1 MQKLLITL
9 LISYL
14 IGSFDLYSQTLI
26 INEVSQGPAGG
37 NKEYV
42 EFVVVDNTVTYDCNS
57 LVPPCI
63 DIRGWIFDDNSGYH
77 GTNGVA
83 GGACRFSYNSI
94 WSCVPL
100 GTIIVVY
107 NNGDLN
113 ADMPPDDLSMDDGN
127 CRIVAPISN
136 TVLFESNST
145 TPGAIACDYPSTG
158 WTPGGSWGTV
168 LLANTGDCS
177 RIVDL
182 SGCEVFS
189 VCWAE
194 NDQNTLIY
202 FESGGTVSNNVHYF
216 NDGDPYLQSN
226 WSEGNCGSNGLPNNQ
241 TPGEPNNAANA
252 AYISQF
258 NNGCQAITPI
268 VAAAVIDNN
277 EICGCDGQATA
288 SGSGSI
294 PGYTY
299 EWFDN
304 LGNPIGQTTA
314 TATGLCQGSYSV
326 VVTSSIDCS
335 DSETI
340 IIGPGTSIQYSA
352 IITNDNCSSG
362 NGQIDLTATGGD
374 GGPYQ
379 YSIDGGLTYSTSG
392 LFTTLQAGTYAISV
406 IDNSGCEVTGSET
419 ISTTIPPTILDIIVN
434 ASCQNTC
441 EGQAEVVMDGPST
454 DYSYLWVD
462 GLGNTVSIN
471 SVVSGLCPGGLS
483 VVVTDIFGCSVNGTA
498 TISGLSV
505 PSTANIFPSLCEDNL
520 GSGQV
525 SGVDLT
531 SYNNIISSEGTQFSW
546 YTNISLSDPVTNVLS
561 TTVSNGQVFYVHVS
575 NGSCSDTSQ
584 ATFSVT
590 STITL
595 NSPDIV
601 LCESIAG
608 SGQFNSYD
616 LTSLNS
622 SIYVGGG
629 SETFTWFQ
637 SDMTTPVTDP
647 ANVSV
652 TSVSNYWVEVTDGN
666 CSNGILIDF
675 TVNPLPTASI
685 SGGASYCP
693 GDPITNITVNVTG
706 TGPWTINYT
715 LDGSAQTASGS
726 SSPISLG
733 NTPGVYVLTGVQDAL
748 CSNTAS
754 GTQTITVNPTPVI
767 TLTPTDPATCNG
779 SDGSILVSGT
789 GTGNVIWSG
798 TSSSNAN
805 GVSLNYTI
813 SNLTAGTYDVY
824 FVDGATGCQSA
835 TVSTTLLNANGP
847 TLTVSNPPA
856 VCSPATVDLTA
867 SASTDIG
874 TISYY
879 TDPTY
884 TTLVSDPTAVGAG
897 TYYVV
902 ADNAG
907 CTDEGTITVVVNPT
921 PVADPSTTTPV
932 LCAGETV
939 VLNATSVTGGTYSWS
954 GPNSFVSTT
963 QDPQITNATTAA
975 SGTYTLTVT
984 ANGCTSAPATVDV
997 LVNPIPVATA
1007 GTTTP
1012 SVCVGADIALT
1023 GNATS
1028 GTYSWSGPN
1037 GFSSTDQNPVISP
1050 STLNN
1055 SGTYTLTI
1063 TADGCVS
1070 LPSNVSVTVNPLP
1083 VIDGGEDV
1091 TVCEGTTVVLS
1102 GSGGVS
1108 YVWTSDVVNGA
1119 PFTPALGSI
1128 VYTVT
1133 GTDANGCVGTDNVT
1147 VNVVP
1152 VPNADLSADV
1162 TYGVPPL
1169 TVTFTN
1175 SSTDATSY
1183 AWNLGNGNTFNTTA
1197 TGTEEETYGT
1207 EGVYTIV
1214 LTASNGICSDLAT
1227 VIVTVES
1234 PAPIIHVPNV
1244 FSPNGD
1250 GSNDVFFIDNMY
1262 LSTLNVKIFNRW
1274 GNLMHEITDPAG
1286 TWDGNT
1292 PDGKEASDGV
1302 YFFTYVAVGI
1312 NQTELSGHGNV
1323 TLVR

>member
-1 MQKLLITL
+1 MLKFLIIL
-9 LISYL
+9 FIFAFAN
-14 IGSFDLYSQTLI
+14 SFDLFSQTLI

-42 EFVVVDNTVTYDCNS
+42 EFVVVDNSVTYDCNS

-107 NNGDLN
+107 NNGDIN

-136 TVLFESNST
+136 TILFESNST
-145 TPGAIACDYPSTG
+145 TPGAIACDYPTTG

-194 NDQNTLIY
+194 NNQNTLIY
-202 FESGGTVSNNVHYF
+202 FQSGGTVSNNVHYF

-258 NNGCQAITPI
+258 NNSCQAITPI
-268 VAAAVIDNN
+268 VAAAVVDNN

-288 SGSGSI
+288 SGAGSI
-294 PGYTY
+294 PGYAY

-340 IIGPGTSIQYSA
+340 VIGPGTSIQYSA
-352 IITNDNCSSG
+352 IINNENCSSG
-362 NGQIDLTATGGD
+362 NGQIELTANGGD

-379 YSIDGGLTYSTSG
+379 YSIDGGVTYSTSG
-392 LFTTLQAGTYAISV
+392 LFLALQAGTYAISV
-406 IDNSGCEVTGSET
+406 IDNSGCEVAGSET
-419 ISTTIPPTILDIIVN
+419 IGTTIPPTILDLIVN

-441 EGQAEVVMDGPST
+441 EGQAEVIMDGPSA
-454 DYSYLWVD
+454 DYSYLWLD
-462 GLGNTVSIN
+462 GSGNTVSIN

-483 VVVTDIFGCSVNGTA
+483 LVVTDIFGCSVNGTA
-498 TISGLSV
+498 TISPLSV
-505 PSTANIFPSLCEDNL
+505 PSTINISPSLCEDNL

-525 SGVDLT
+525 SGVDLS
-531 SYNNIISSEGTQFSW
+531 SYNNLISSEGTQFSW
-546 YTNISLSDPVTNVLS
+546 YTNISLSDPVSNVLN
-561 TTVSNGQVFYVHVS
+561 TTVSNGQVFYVQVS
-575 NGSCSDTSQ
+575 NGVCSDTAQ
-584 ATFSVT
+584 VTFSVT

-595 NSPDIV
+595 NAPDIA
-601 LCESIAG
+601 LCESASG
-608 SGQFNSYD
+608 SGQFDGFD
-616 LTSLNS
+616 LTSLNTA
-622 SIYVGGG
+622 IYVGGG
-629 SETFTWFQ
+629 SEIFSWFQ
-637 SDMTTPVTDP
+637 SDMVTPV
-647 ANVSV
+647 ANPTNITVLTGS
-652 TSVSNYWVEVTDGN
+652 TFWVVVTDGN
-666 CSNGILIDF
+666 CTNGIQATF
-675 TVNPLPTASI
+675 TINSLPSATL

-693 GDPITNITVNVTG
+693 GDPIVNVTASVTG
-706 TGPWTINYT
+706 SGPWIVNYT
-715 LDGSAQTASGS
+715 LDGVVQTANGS

-733 NTPGVYVLTGVQDAL
+733 NTPGTYVLTGVQAAL
-748 CSNTAS
+748 CSNTATGS
-754 GTQTITVNPTPVI
+754 QTITVNPIPVI
-767 TLTPTDPATCNG
+767 TLTPTDPLTCNG
-779 SDGSILVSGT
+779 SDGSILLSGV

-798 TSSSNAN
+798 TSSSNAS

-813 SNLTAGTYDVY
+813 SNLTAGTYAIY
-824 FVDGATGCQSA
+824 FVDGLTGCESE

-867 SASTDIG
+867 AASTDSG

-879 TDPTY
+879 TDPIY

-907 CTDEGTITVVVNPT
+907 CVDEGTITVVVNPI
-921 PVADPSTTTPV
+921 PVAAPSTTTPL

-939 VLNATSVTGGTYSWS
+939 VLNASSVIGGTYSWS
-954 GPNSFVSTT
+954 GPNSFLSTT
-963 QDPQITNATTAA
+963 QDPLIANAAAAA
-975 SGTYTLTVT
+975 SGTYTLTVS
-984 ANGCTSAPATVDV
+984 ANGCTSAPATVNV
-997 LVNPIPVATA
+997 IVNPTPVAA
-1007 GTTTP
+1007 ASTTTP

-1037 GFSSTDQNPVISP
+1037 GFSSTDQNPVVSP

-1063 TADGCVS
+1063 TSDACVS

-1102 GSGGVS
+1102 GAGGVF
-1108 YVWTSDVVNGA
+1108 YVWSNDLENGVS
-1119 PFTPALGSI
+1119 FTPALGSI

-1147 VNVVP
+1147 VNVVS
-1152 VPNADLSADV
+1152 VPNAVLSADV
-1162 TYGVPPL
+1162 TNGVPPL

-1175 SSTDATSY
+1175 SSIDATSY
-1183 AWNLGNGNTFNTTA
+1183 AWNLGNGNIFSTTM
-1197 TGTEEETYGT
+1197 TGTEEAIYESL
-1207 EGVYTIV
+1207 GVYTIV

-1227 VIVTVES
+1227 LIVTVES

-1250 GSNDVFFIDNMY
+1250 ASNDAFFIDNMY

-1286 TWDGNT
+1286 MWDGT
-1292 PDGKEASDGV
+1292 TSDGKEASDGV
-1302 YFFTYVAVGI
+1302 YFFTYTAVGL
-1312 NQTELSGHGNV
+1312 NESVLSGHGNI

>member
-1 MQKLLITL
+1 LLKSLVYYNLKNMNKSFFFVWLIMLISQLTNAQTYTMGSAPAGNGSTINSPCGATL
-9 LISYL
+9 L
-14 IGSFDLYSQTLI
+14 D
-26 INEVSQGPAGG
+26 P
-37 NKEYV
+37 
-42 EFVVVDNTVTYDCNS
+42 
-57 LVPPCI
+57 
-63 DIRGWIFDDNSGYH
+63 
-77 GTNGVA
+77 
-83 GGACRFSYNSI
+83 GGA
-94 WSCVPL
+94 
-100 GTIIVVY
+100 
-107 NNGDLN
+107 
-113 ADMPPDDLSMDDGN
+113 GN
-127 CRIVAPISN
+127 
-136 TVLFESNST
+136 
-145 TPGAIACDYPSTG
+145 Y
-158 WTPGGSWGTV
+158 
-168 LLANTGDCS
+168 
-177 RIVDL
+177 
-182 SGCEVFS
+182 
-189 VCWAE
+189 
-194 NDQNTLIY
+194 
-202 FESGGTVSNNVHYF
+202 
-216 NDGDPYLQSN
+216 
-226 WSEGNCGSNGLPNNQ
+226 
-241 TPGEPNNAANA
+241 
-252 AYISQF
+252 
-258 NNGCQAITPI
+258 
-268 VAAAVIDNN
+268 
-277 EICGCDGQATA
+277 
-288 SGSGSI
+288 GSG
-294 PGYTY
+294 
-299 EWFDN
+299 
-304 LGNPIGQTTA
+304 
-314 TATGLCQGSYSV
+314 
-326 VVTSSIDCS
+326 
-335 DSETI
+335 
-340 IIGPGTSIQYSA
+340 
-352 IITNDNCSSG
+352 
-362 NGQIDLTATGGD
+362 
-374 GGPYQ
+374 
-379 YSIDGGLTYSTSG
+379 
-392 LFTTLQAGTYAISV
+392 
-406 IDNSGCEVTGSET
+406 
-419 ISTTIPPTILDIIVN
+419 
-434 ASCQNTC
+434 
-441 EGQAEVVMDGPST
+441 
-454 DYSYLWVD
+454 
-462 GLGNTVSIN
+462 
-471 SVVSGLCPGGLS
+471 
-483 VVVTDIFGCSVNGTA
+483 
-498 TISGLSV
+498 
-505 PSTANIFPSLCEDNL
+505 
-520 GSGQV
+520 
-525 SGVDLT
+525 
-531 SYNNIISSEGTQFSW
+531 
-546 YTNISLSDPVTNVLS
+546 
-561 TTVSNGQVFYVHVS
+561 
-575 NGSCSDTSQ
+575 
-584 ATFSVT
+584 
-590 STITL
+590 
-595 NSPDIV
+595 
-601 LCESIAG
+601 
-608 SGQFNSYD
+608 
-616 LTSLNS
+616 
-622 SIYVGGG
+622 
-629 SETFTWFQ
+629 
-637 SDMTTPVTDP
+637 

-652 TSVSNYWVEVTDGN
+652 TFCAPAGEYLVFNFSMFNTEQGFDFLRFFNGPTIASPLIVSLSGTNLPSPVYSSLGGCITVQFTSDGSITEAGFQALISCSTQGPPVMPSCVGNPPAGNTCATATPICDLDGYCGNTSTSTYTSNSWGSAGAPFGCGFLGLSPCPGTGLTGAFCGSLENNSFLSYVASSSTISFNVWVFNSQFGDGIQIMVFSATGCTGDVTNHYCNGQMLPTGTTNFHTVTVSGLTPGNTYYIMIDGFAGDVCDYVIGAGSGISVPVQVDPETITICPGETVPLSASGGNGTYNWNATPQLNTTSGANVIATPPAVPGTYTYTVNSATGNPLCPSATTAIATIIVDNCGCIVNATNSGNSCTGGTVNLFASNVPSATYSWSGPGGYSSTDQNPTGIVLPIAPGTYDYTVTANDGITSCTSTTTVEVYALPNVSAGTNQSVCNGAEVTLSGSGASTYTWTGGVTNGVSFTPPLGVNNYTVSGTDVNGCVNTAAVSVTVNAPPIVSAGTYSAVCVDASAVSLTGSPLGGVFSGTGVTGNSFDPSVGTQTISYNYTDGN
-666 CSNGILIDF
+666 DCSGSAATTI
-675 TVNPLPTASI
+675 TVNPIPTASI

-693 GDPITNITVNVTG
+693 GDPVTNVTASVTG
-706 TGPWTINYT
+706 TGPWTVNYT
-715 LDGSAQTASGS
+715 LDGVAQTENGS
-726 SSPISLG
+726 TSPISLG

-748 CSNTAS
+748 CSNTVS
-754 GTQTITVNPTPVI
+754 GTQTITILSNPVI

-789 GTGNVIWSG
+789 GTGDVIWSG
-798 TSSSNAN
+798 TSSGNAN

-813 SNLTAGTYDVY
+813 SSLAAGDYDVY
-824 FVDGATGCQSA
+824 FVDGTTGCESA
-835 TVSTTLLNANGP
+835 VETTSLLNASGP
-847 TLTVSNPPA
+847 TLTVNNPAA
-856 VCSPATVDLTA
+856 VCSPATIDLTA

-884 TTLVSDPTAVGAG
+884 TTLVSDPTAVGTG

-907 CTDEGTITVVVNPT
+907 CTDEGTITVVVNPI

-1012 SVCVGADIALT
+1012 SVCLGADIALT

-1037 GFSSTDQNPVISP
+1037 GFSSTDQNPVVSP

-1091 TVCEGTTVVLS
+1091 TVCEGTTIVLS

-1227 VIVTVES
+1227 VVVTVES

-1286 TWDGNT
+1286 TWDGTT

-1302 YFFTYVAVGI
+1302 YFFSYVAVGI

>member
-1 MQKLLITL
+1 MNLKLIIFRFSLIIITMLGIMDLAHAGGGGCTPANLIPCSTPAPVCSDPVFNAGSGGSINCATATPISMPGCQSCISGTTVNSQDLITTD
-9 LISYL
+9 YPGC
-14 IGSFDLYSQTLI
+14 GSVDGMVWFT
-26 INEVSQGPAGG
+26 
-37 NKEYV
+37 
-42 EFVVVDNTVTYDCNS
+42 FVAPDANNTFTVT
-57 LVPPCI
+57 P
-63 DIRGWIFDDNSGYH
+63 
-77 GTNGVA
+77 GTLQNA
-83 GGACRFSYNSI
+83 
-94 WSCVPL
+94 
-100 GTIIVVY
+100 IIVVSTQPC
-107 NNGDLN
+107 GSGSFN
-113 ADMPPDDLSMDDGN
+113 ACNSATG
-127 CRIVAPISN
+127 
-136 TVLFESNST
+136 SNSAST
-145 TPGAIACDYPSTG
+145 TWGLSPGQQAWIGVGSTSETHGTFNLCVVSLPPTPGPGNTCATGNVICETTGFNYPM
-158 WTPGGSWGTV
+158 
-168 LLANTGDCS
+168 
-177 RIVDL
+177 
-182 SGCEVFS
+182 
-189 VCWAE
+189 
-194 NDQNTLIY
+194 
-202 FESGGTVSNNVHYF
+202 
-216 NDGDPYLQSN
+216 
-226 WSEGNCGSNGLPNNQ
+226 NC
-241 TPGEPNNAANA
+241 
-252 AYISQF
+252 
-258 NNGCQAITPI
+258 
-268 VAAAVIDNN
+268 
-277 EICGCDGQATA
+277 ATA
-288 SGSGSI
+288 SGTFPSCFIDPPQQDTWIVFTVLQSGTIAWTGDPNANAEFDWALWNITSGC
-294 PGYTY
+294 PGTLLSCNY
-299 EWFDN
+299 EFAGECGEN
-304 LGNPIGQTTA
+304 FGMGTAGGEFNGTLTGTAGQTYAIQIDNFSQNGVGFNFTWQGTAVITPTAGFTMNNNFSCAGSLVVDFTHTGVGNAIYNFGNGNTYTGNNPPDQTYGPGSYAVTA
-314 TATGLCQGSYSV
+314 TAAVGACSDIQTSFITVYEPVSA
-326 VVTSSIDCS
+326 VVT
-335 DSETI
+335 
-340 IIGPGTSIQYSA
+340 PVA
-352 IITNDNCSSG
+352 
-362 NGQIDLTATGGD
+362 
-374 GGPYQ
+374 
-379 YSIDGGLTYSTSG
+379 
-392 LFTTLQAGTYAISV
+392 
-406 IDNSGCEVTGSET
+406 
-419 ISTTIPPTILDIIVN
+419 
-434 ASCQNTC
+434 ASCSNTC
-441 EGQAEVVMDGPST
+441 
-454 DYSYLWVD
+454 
-462 GLGNTVSIN
+462 
-471 SVVSGLCPGGLS
+471 
-483 VVVTDIFGCSVNGTA
+483 
-498 TISGLSV
+498 
-505 PSTANIFPSLCEDNL
+505 
-520 GSGQV
+520 
-525 SGVDLT
+525 
-531 SYNNIISSEGTQFSW
+531 
-546 YTNISLSDPVTNVLS
+546 
-561 TTVSNGQVFYVHVS
+561 
-575 NGSCSDTSQ
+575 NGS
-584 ATFSVT
+584 AT
-590 STITL
+590 
-595 NSPDIV
+595 
-601 LCESIAG
+601 
-608 SGQFNSYD
+608 
-616 LTSLNS
+616 
-622 SIYVGGG
+622 
-629 SETFTWFQ
+629 
-637 SDMTTPVTDP
+637 
-647 ANVSV
+647 V
-652 TSVSNYWVEVTDGN
+652 TSVSGGDGIYTYLWSNGSTSNTISNVCPGNYSVTVSNATCGTSAVVNTTIGVANPLPTVTGVVNGGTYCQGDVVAPINVNVTGSANWTVNYTLNGTPQTASGSTSPISLGSAAGTYTVTGVTDNFCTNTATGTQT
-666 CSNGILIDF
+666 IVI
-675 TVNPLPTASI
+675 NPLPTASI

-693 GDPITNITVNVTG
+693 GDPITNMTVNVTG
-706 TGPWTINYT
+706 TGPWTVNYT

-1274 GNLMHEITDPAG
+1274 GNLMYEITDPAG

>member
-1 MQKLLITL
+1 LQKIFFTL
-9 LISYL
+9 LISCL
-14 IGSFDLYSQTLI
+14 IGSFDLFSQTLI
-26 INEVSQGPAGG
+26 INEVSQGPSGF

-113 ADMPPDDLSMDDGN
+113 TDMPPDDFSMDDGN

-177 RIVDL
+177 RIIDL

-268 VAAAVIDNN
+268 VAAAVLDNN

-288 SGSGSI
+288 SGTGSI

-352 IITNDNCSSG
+352 IITNENCSEG

-419 ISTTIPPTILDIIVN
+419 ISTTIPPTILDLIVN

-454 DYSYLWVD
+454 DYSYLWLD

-531 SYNNIISSEGTQFSW
+531 SYNNIVSSEGTQFSW

-584 ATFSVT
+584 VTFSVN

-595 NSPDIV
+595 NTPDIV

-675 TVNPLPTASI
+675 TVNPLPTAVI

-706 TGPWTINYT
+706 TGPWTVNYT

-879 TDPTY
+879 NDPTY

-939 VLNATSVTGGTYSWS
+939 VLNATSVTGGTYSWT
-954 GPNSFVSTT
+954 GPNSFSSAD
-963 QDPQITNATTAA
+963 QNPQIANATTAA
-975 SGTYTLTVT
+975 SGTYTLTVI

-1050 STLNN
+1050 STLTS

-1063 TADGCVS
+1063 TADGCMS
-1070 LPSNVSVTVNPLP
+1070 APSTVSVVVNALP

-1091 TVCEGTTVVLS
+1091 VVCEGTSVTLS

-1227 VIVTVES
+1227 VVVTVES

-1286 TWDGNT
+1286 TWDGTT

-1302 YFFTYVAVGI
+1302 YFFTYFAVAL